1 MRFVSAL
8 TAAASLSLMACG
20 ADSQPEQEPVI
31 PTARVALQAERSSK
45 FLRSGNPVPSEY
57 IVVLQPDAYRD
68 AREVAHELAKSYR
81 GQVGRVF
88 RHALRGFSARMSEVD
103 AKALAADPRVKFV
116 EENGVVTAVGVQ
128 TGATWGLDRI
138 DQVDLP
144 LDSTYTY
151 NTAGAGV
158 NAYIIDTGIR
168 ITHSDF
174 GGRAAHGFN
183 AIADSNGSN
192 DCNGHGTHVAGTV
205 GGATWGVAKAA
216 NLIAV
221 RVLDCGGSGTYE
233 GVIAGIDWVT
243 QNHVKPAVANMSLGG
258 SASQAV
264 DDAVTASVAAGVT
277 YAIAAG
283 NDSGD
288 ACTKSPART
297 PNAITVGSTT
307 NTDARSSFSN
317 FGTCVDIF
325 APGSNITSAWY
336 TGDAATNT
344 ISGTSMASPH
354 VAGAA
359 ALYLGTNPTATPEQ
373 VTSVLT
379 NNALQG
385 KVTSPGTGSPN
396 LLLYSAFIGNGNGD
410 NTAPTAALTSPA
422 EGASVVGSVTLTA
435 SASDNVGVTR
445 VSFFVNGA
453 FAGADTTEP
462 YEYLWDSTKGGNG
475 NQTLS
480 ARAYDAGGNVGSSAT
495 VTVSVNNPGM
505 ASYDSARKAPA
516 CAAVGAYCD
525 TGVLVDGRG
534 TMGPE
539 KNAPNTLNSSC
550 ADGNSG
556 TYHSDESLDR
566 LRVSTL
572 DGSPMAPGKTVKIEA
587 TVWAWSTGTSDS
599 LDLYYTGDAA
609 NPTWT
614 FLTTLKPA
622 AGGAQVLSATYTLP
636 AGGMQAVRGGFRYS
650 STAGSC
656 TTGSYDDRDDLVFAV
671 GSSGP
676 AEPPSASFTS
686 SCSALTCGFTD
697 TSTDPNG
704 DVASWSWN
712 FGDGTTST
720 TRSPSH
726 AYTAAGTYTVTLTVT
741 DSVGQ
746 TSTAQR
752 TVTVTAPAPISLSTR
767 GYKSKGLRYVDL
779 TWSGATGTNVDVF
792 RNGTLLVTTANDGAH
807 TDSPSAAGTYTYRV
821 CAAGTSTCSSDSSVV
836 F

>member
-1 MRFVSAL
+1 
-8 TAAASLSLMACG
+8 
-20 ADSQPEQEPVI
+20 
-31 PTARVALQAERSSK
+31 
-45 FLRSGNPVPSEY
+45 
-57 IVVLQPDAYRD
+57 
-68 AREVAHELAKSYR
+68 
-81 GQVGRVF
+81 
-88 RHALRGFSARMSEVD
+88 
-103 AKALAADPRVKFV
+103 
-116 EENGVVTAVGVQ
+116 
-128 TGATWGLDRI
+128 
-138 DQVDLP
+138 
-144 LDSTYTY
+144 
-151 NTAGAGV
+151 
-158 NAYIIDTGIR
+158 
-168 ITHSDF
+168 
-174 GGRAAHGFN
+174 
-183 AIADSNGSN
+183 
-192 DCNGHGTHVAGTV
+192 
-205 GGATWGVAKAA
+205 
-216 NLIAV
+216 
-221 RVLDCGGSGTYE
+221 
-233 GVIAGIDWVT
+233 
-243 QNHVKPAVANMSLGG
+243 
-258 SASQAV
+258 
-264 DDAVTASVAAGVT
+264 
-277 YAIAAG
+277 
-283 NDSGD
+283 
-288 ACTKSPART
+288 
-297 PNAITVGSTT
+297 
-307 NTDARSSFSN
+307 
-317 FGTCVDIF
+317 
-325 APGSNITSAWY
+325 
-336 TGDAATNT
+336 
-344 ISGTSMASPH
+344 
-354 VAGAA
+354 
-359 ALYLGTNPTATPEQ
+359 
-373 VTSVLT
+373 
-379 NNALQG
+379 
-385 KVTSPGTGSPN
+385 
-396 LLLYSAFIGNGNGD
+396 
-410 NTAPTAALTSPA
+410 
-422 EGASVVGSVTLTA
+422 
-435 SASDNVGVTR
+435 
-445 VSFFVNGA
+445 
-453 FAGADTTEP
+453 
-462 YEYLWDSTKGGNG
+462 
-475 NQTLS
+475 
-480 ARAYDAGGNVGSSAT
+480 
-495 VTVSVNNPGM
+495 
-505 ASYDSARKAPA
+505 
-516 CAAVGAYCD
+516 VGAYCD

-587 TVWAWSTGTSDS
+587 TVWAWSSGTSDS

-676 AEPPSASFTS
+676 PEPPSASFTS

-726 AYTAAGTYTVTLTVT
+726 AYAAAGTYTVTLTVT

-807 TDSPSAAGTYTYRV
+807 TDSPSAAGTFTYRV
-821 CAAGTSTCSSDSSVV
+821 CAAGTTTCSSDSSVV

>member
-8 TAAASLSLMACG
+8 TAAASLSLVACN
-20 ADSQPEQEPVI
+20 ADPHPGQEPV
-31 PTARVALQAERSSK
+31 TTLTSALQAERPSK
-45 FLRSGNPVPSEY
+45 FFRSANRVPSQY

-68 AREVAHELAKSYR
+68 AREVAHELAKSHR

-88 RHALRGFSARMSEVD
+88 RHALRGFLAHMSEQD
-103 AKALAADPRVKFV
+103 ARALAEDPRVKYV
-116 EENGVVTAVGVQ
+116 EENGVVSAVGVQ
-128 TGATWGLDRI
+128 SGATWGLDRL

-144 LDSTYTY
+144 LDQTYTY

-174 GGRAAHGFN
+174 GGRAAHAFN
-183 AIADSNGSN
+183 AVADTNGAN

-205 GGATWGVAKAA
+205 GGATWGVAKAV
-216 NLIAV
+216 NLFAV
-221 RVLDCGGSGTYE
+221 RVLDCAGSGTYD

-264 DDAVTASVAAGVT
+264 DDAVTASVAAGVV
-277 YAIAAG
+277 YALAAG

-297 PNAITVGSTT
+297 PNALTVGSTT

-317 FGTCVDIF
+317 YGTCVDIF

-359 ALYLGTNPTATPEQ
+359 ALYLGTNPTASPDQ
-373 VTSVLT
+373 VASVLT
-379 NNALQG
+379 NNALAG

-396 LLLYSAFIGNGNGD
+396 LLLYSAFIGNGSGD

-422 EGASVVGSVTLTA
+422 EGASVTGSVTLAA

-453 FAGADTTEP
+453 FVGSDTTEP
-462 YEYLWDSTKGGNG
+462 YAYAWDSTQGGNG
-475 NQTLS
+475 GHTL
-480 ARAYDAGGNVGSSAT
+480 AAKAYDAGGNVGASAT
-495 VTVSVNNPGM
+495 VTVQVNNPGM
-505 ASYDSARKAPA
+505 ASYDSVRKVPA
-516 CAAVGAYCD
+516 CTTVGAYCD

-572 DGSPMAPGKTVKIEA
+572 DGSPLAPGKTVKIQA
-587 TVWAWSTGTSDS
+587 TVWSWSSGTSDS
-599 LDLYYTGDAA
+599 LDLYYTSDVS

-636 AGGMQAVRGGFRYS
+636 AGGLQAVRGNFRYS

-656 TTGSYDDRDDLVFAV
+656 TTGGYDDRDDLVFAV

-676 AEPPSASFTS
+676 PQPPSLPRA
-686 SCSALTCGFTD
+686 
-697 TSTDPNG
+697 
-704 DVASWSWN
+704 V
-712 FGDGTTST
+712 
-720 TRSPSH
+720 RSP
-726 AYTAAGTYTVTLTVT
+726 AGSRTPARIRMA
-741 DSVGQ
+741 
-746 TSTAQR
+746 TSPPGAGAS
-752 TVTVTAPAPISLSTR
+752 VTAPAPPRAAPATPTRSLAPTR
-767 GYKSKGLRYVDL
+767 
-779 TWSGATGTNVDVF
+779 
-792 RNGTLLVTTANDGAH
+792 
-807 TDSPSAAGTYTYRV
+807 
-821 CAAGTSTCSSDSSVV
+821 
-836 F
+836 

>member
-8 TAAASLSLMACG
+8 TAAASLSLVACN
-20 ADSQPEQEPVI
+20 ADSQPEPVI
-31 PTARVALQAERSSK
+31 PSATAALQAERPAK
-45 FLRSGNPVPSEY
+45 FLRSANRVPSQY
-57 IVVLQPDAYRD
+57 IVVLKPDAYRD

-81 GQVGRVF
+81 GQLGRVF
-88 RHALRGFSARMSEVD
+88 RHALRGFVVNMSEAD
-103 AKALAADPRVKFV
+103 AKALAEDARVQYV
-116 EENGVVTAVGVQ
+116 EEDGVVRAVGVQ

-144 LDSTYTY
+144 LDQTYTY

-158 NAYIIDTGIR
+158 NAYIVDTGIR
-168 ITHSDF
+168 ITHSEF
-174 GGRAAHGFN
+174 GGRASHGFN

-205 GGATWGVAKAA
+205 GGSTYGVAKAA

-221 RVLDCGGSGTYE
+221 RVLDCAGSGSYS

-258 SASQAV
+258 GASQSV
-264 DDAVTASVAAGVT
+264 DDAVTASIASGVV

-283 NDSGD
+283 NDNAS
-288 ACTKSPART
+288 ACNYSPART
-297 PNAITVGSTT
+297 PNALTVGSTT

-317 FGTCVDIF
+317 YGTCVDIF
-325 APGSNITSAWY
+325 GPGSNITSAWY
-336 TGDAATNT
+336 TGDSATNT

-359 ALYLGTNPTATPEQ
+359 ALYLGTNPTATPDQ
-373 VTSVLT
+373 VASVLT
-379 NNALQG
+379 NNALTG

-396 LLLYSAFIGNGNGD
+396 LLLYTAFIGNGSGD
-410 NTAPTAALTSPA
+410 NTAPTAAVTAPA
-422 EGASVVGSVTLTA
+422 QGSTVVGSVTISA
-435 SASDNVGVTR
+435 SAEDNVGVTR

-453 FAGADTTEP
+453 SVGSDTTAP
-462 YEYLWDSTKGGNG
+462 YEFVWDTTRGGNG
-475 NQTLS
+475 SHALT
-480 ARAYDAGGNVGSSAT
+480 AKAYDAGGNVGSSTAVT
-495 VTVSVNNPGM
+495 VTVNNPGI
-505 ASYDSARKAPA
+505 ASFDAARKAPL
-516 CAAVGAYCD
+516 CATVGAYCD
-525 TGVLVDGRG
+525 TGALIDGRG

-539 KNAPNTLNSSC
+539 KNAPNTINASC

-572 DGSPMAPGKTVKIEA
+572 DGSPLAPGKTVKIEA
-587 TVWAWSTGTSDS
+587 TVWAWSSGTSDS
-599 LDLYYTGDAA
+599 LDLYYASDAS

-622 AGGAQVLSATYTLP
+622 AGGAQLLSTTYTLP
-636 AGGMQAVRGGFRYS
+636 AGSSLQAVRGNFRYS
-650 STAGSC
+650 STVGSC
-656 TTGSYDDRDDLVFAV
+656 STGSYDDRDDLVFAV
-671 GSSGP
+671 GSAGEP
-676 AEPPSASFTS
+676 LPPSASFTS
-686 SCSALTCGFTD
+686 SCSALTCNFSD

-704 DVASWSWN
+704 DITGWSWS

-720 TRSPSH
+720 TRGPSH
-726 AYTAAGTYTVTLTVT
+726 AYAAAGTYTVTLTVT
-741 DSVGQ
+741 DSQGQ

-752 TVTVTAPAPISLSTR
+752 TVTANAPSNISLSTN
-767 GYKSKGLRYVDL
+767 GYKSKGTRYVDL
-779 TWSGATGTNVDVF
+779 TWSGAVTNTVDVF
-792 RNGTLLVTTANDGAH
+792 RNGVRLVTTANDGAH

-821 CAAGTSTCSSDSSVV
+821 CEAGTSSCSGDSSVV